1 MTEWNEEKE
10 RKVLRKYRFTLTK
23 RIVGIMI
30 LLFVAYQLAVGG
42 LKWLVEKVN
51 DPLEYAYYTN
61 TMISM
66 TSPTLRTEFGRFYS
80 QYESV
85 DNKFT
90 YRLEYPLYR
99 LVGEEEIQVGKVH
112 LEKKLFQ
119 RNPKVEIQYN
129 QQEQKNAFLF
139 TYPEHPQTGEKL
151 DGDDNERSWEVLEK
165 VHEGTVADFA
175 FSLERFMDMDEF
187 LEMLEGYDIHVLWM
201 PLHVGE
207 KVYHESSS
215 HGPDGMK
222 RFVYGGWFGIGVV
235 DKVESVTFEPSMR
248 KWSHQVTQDYDDSDY
263 IKDLYLEN
271 LLRVKHENK
280 VRMIGV
286 EYLDS
291 QLVDYHDFLEE
302 NGFQVYGAV
311 VTGPVKELLKLRE
324 IEGIT
329 TAQVGKL
336 TYWNW
341 H

>member
-1 MTEWNEEKE
+1 MTDWNEEKE

-30 LLFVAYQLAVGG
+30 LVFFAYQLAVGG
-42 LKWLVEKVN
+42 LKLLVDKVN
-51 DPLEYAYYTN
+51 DPLEYRYYIN
-61 TMISM
+61 TMMSM
-66 TSPTLRTEFGRFYS
+66 TDPTLRTDFGRFYH

-85 DNKFT
+85 DNRFT
-90 YRLEYPLYR
+90 YRLEYPVYR
-99 LVGEEEIQVGKVH
+99 LVGEEEMPVGTVY

-119 RNPKVEIQYN
+119 RKPNVEIRLN
-129 QQEQKNAFLF
+129 QQAKEETFLF

-151 DGDDNERSWEVLEK
+151 DGEDHERRWEVLEK

-175 FSLERFMDMDEF
+175 FSLDRFMDMEDF
-187 LEMLEGYDIHVLWM
+187 LGMLEEYDIHILWM

-207 KVYHESSS
+207 KVYHEMSSG
-215 HGPDGMK
+215 GPTGMK
-222 RFVYGGWFGIGVV
+222 RFVYGGGFGIGVV
-235 DKVESVTFEPSMR
+235 EEVVKVTYEPSMR
-248 KWSHQVTQDYDDSDY
+248 RWRHDASNAGLDDNVQ
-263 IKDLYLEN
+263 DLYLEN
-271 LLRVKHENK
+271 LMRVYNENK
-280 VRMIGV
+280 VRMLGKEYV
-286 EYLDS
+286 ES
-291 QLVDYHDFLEE
+291 QLLEYHDFLVE

-329 TAQVGKL
+329 TVQVGKM

>member
-23 RIVGIMI
+23 RIIGIMI

-42 LKWLVEKVN
+42 LKWLIEKTN
-51 DPLEYAYYTN
+51 NANEYSYYIDTI
-61 TMISM
+61 ISM
-66 TSPTLRTEFGRFYS
+66 TNPTLRTEFGHFYR

-85 DNKFT
+85 DNRFT
-90 YRLEYPLYR
+90 YRLEYPVHR
-99 LVGEEEIQVGKVH
+99 LVGEEEIPVGTVY
-112 LEKKLFQ
+112 LEKKLLQ
-119 RNPKVEIQYN
+119 RNPVVEIRYN
-129 QQEQKNAFLF
+129 QQEQKNAFRF
-139 TYPEHPQTGEKL
+139 TYPEHPQTGAKL
-151 DGDDNERSWEVLEK
+151 DGENSDHSWEVLEK

-175 FSLERFMDMDEF
+175 FSLDRFMDMEDF
-187 LEMLEGYDIHVLWM
+187 LEMLEGYDIHILWM

-207 KVYHESSS
+207 KVYHETSSG
-215 HGPDGMK
+215 GPDGVK
-222 RFVYGGWFGIGVV
+222 RFVYGGNFGIGNV
-235 DKVESVTFEPSMR
+235 DKVELVTFERNMR
-248 KWSHQVTQDYDDSDY
+248 RWRHSVGEEDDMFFV
-263 IKDLYLEN
+263 KDVYLEN
-271 LLRVKHENK
+271 IRRVNNEDK
-280 VRMIGV
+280 VRMFGMY
-286 EYLDS
+286 YLED
-291 QLVDYHDFLEE
+291 QLLGYHDFLEE